1 MSAPPVS
8 PEEASDAFAFLGVTG
23 MTNVDGRPKR
33 EATRPLDESLR
44 RLKTERIVRAVMPA

>member
-8 PEEASDAFAFLGVTG
+8 PEEASDAFVFLGVTG

-33 EATRPLDESLR
+33 EATRQPDESLR
-44 RLKTERIVRAVMPA
+44 RLKTERVVRAVMPA

>member
-1 MSAPPVS
+1 VS
-8 PEEASDAFAFLGVTG
+8 PEEASDAFVFLGVTG

-33 EATRPLDESLR
+33 EATRQLDESLR